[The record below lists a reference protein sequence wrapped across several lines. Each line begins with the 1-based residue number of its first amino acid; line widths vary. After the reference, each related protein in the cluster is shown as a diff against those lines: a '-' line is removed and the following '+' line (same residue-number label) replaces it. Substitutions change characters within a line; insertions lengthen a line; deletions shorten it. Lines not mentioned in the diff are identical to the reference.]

1 MHAVRAPLI
10 TSVEITKVDRRKD
23 INMGEI
29 TITCLYKA
37 FLILFSAGGGISAC
51 GRAQAEIPITM
62 LESTDQNSEV
72 GQDLKVD

>member
-1 MHAVRAPLI
+1 
-10 TSVEITKVDRRKD
+10 
-23 INMGEI
+23 MGEI

-62 LESTDQNSEV
+62 LESTDQNFEV

>member
-1 MHAVRAPLI
+1 MHAVRALLI
-10 TSVEITKVDRRKD
+10 TSVEITKIDRRKD

-37 FLILFSAGGGISAC
+37 FLILFLAGAGSLPAGGRRRRS
-51 GRAQAEIPITM
+51 R
-62 LESTDQNSEV
+62 SNQNSEV